1 MRVASGDV
9 DGHDG
14 ARPLHE
20 LLRLVGRR
28 QSEDAALDPRELA
41 EWLGGQ
47 LGADVALVDR
57 AGTVEVAGAAFPRQ
71 VLRAL
76 RPLLE
81 RLSDGALDA
90 AATEAATDAGPV
102 KVRLEALGERV
113 PRPVLVVAAPNAL
126 GRQAALL
133 AAHTGGLM
141 VLLRRANRADAASR
155 EYHRK
160 AGQLRLAV
168 FMALMAGDPVL
179 ARRMTAGA
187 VPDLLGADWLRVEL
201 LRCGAEDRDRIARE
215 LQDASGYHGPALMVR
230 CPVYDDH
237 LICLIAEDAPEEP
250 DGPRAALRRL
260 VAEHGH
266 YALGVSDP
274 HPLDATSDAYEQA
287 RHALAVA
294 RRAPGRVALSGGA
307 VSLGRVLP
315 ADPAGAWA
323 HDVLRPLATVPKL
336 THEITRLSLTF
347 PRSGVARLLGVS
359 RNSVAAHLDRAG
371 QALGLDLGDV
381 RSRAAL
387 ALALSVPGGGAR
399 TPVSRPAPVLEDL
412 LCTPPAVSW
421 ARTFLAPLPDGPRD
435 LRGTL
440 SAWVEANTDARQAS
454 RALGVGRNT
463 VGDRL
468 RTAGRLLHRD
478 LLGTHSGVYDLVHA
492 LAAESG
498 TAGPPTGGSPP
509 QPRRTQET
517 AGPGERRPTG
527 AATNP

>member
-1 MRVASGDV
+1 MASGDV
-9 DGHDG
+9 DEHGG
-14 ARPLHE
+14 SRPLHE
-20 LLRLVGRR
+20 LLRQVRR
-28 QSEDAALDPRELA
+28 QQSDEAAFDLCELV
-41 EWLGGQ
+41 EWLGAQ
-47 LGADVALVDR
+47 LGAAVALVDR
-57 AGTVEVAGAAFPRQ
+57 AGAVEVAGAAFPRR
-71 VLRAL
+71 VLPAL

-81 RLSDGALDA
+81 RLADGALDA
-90 AATEAATDAGPV
+90 AATDAVTGAGPV
-102 KVRLEALGERV
+102 QVRLEALGERT
-113 PRPVLVVAAPNAL
+113 PRPVLVVAAPDAL
-126 GRQAALL
+126 SRDAALL
-133 AAHTGGLM
+133 ASHTGGLM
-141 VLLRRANRADAASR
+141 MLLRSAGRAAAASR

-187 VPDLLGADWLRVEL
+187 VPDLLDAGSLRVEL

-237 LICLIAEDAPEEP
+237 LICLIAEDAPESP

-260 VAEHGH
+260 VSEHGH
-266 YALGVSDP
+266 YRLGVSDP
-274 HPLDATSDAYEQA
+274 HPLDETADAYEQA

-294 RRAPGRVALSGGA
+294 RGAPDRVAGSGGG

-315 ADPAGAWA
+315 AGPAAAWA
-323 HDVLRPLATVPKL
+323 REVLRPLNTAPKL

-371 QALGLDLGDV
+371 QALGLDLADV

-387 ALALSVPGGGAR
+387 ALALSVPDAPWYESGAR
-399 TPVSRPAPVLEDL
+399 TPVPRPAPVLEDL

-440 SAWVEANTDARQAS
+440 SAWIEANTDARRAS
-454 RALGVGRNT
+454 HSLGVGRNT

-492 LAAESG
+492 LTVENG

-509 QPRRTQET
+509 D
-517 AGPGERRPTG
+517 
-527 AATNP
+527 